1 GTAGSGTITGYAW
14 SGPNGFT
21 SNTEDPVITT
31 GDAAWPGVG
40 NHVYT
45 VTVTDDN
52 GCTGTDQVT
61 VQVWALP
68 SVTASSDPAVCN
80 DESIVLNA
88 TGVAG
93 GASIA
98 GYNWSGPNGFTSS
111 TEDPTIL
118 STDAEWPG
126 VGIHQYDV
134 TVTDGNGCTA
144 TASVTIEVWQ
154 NPAVTATTT
163 NIICDDTSI
172 NLESTATEG
181 GAAIS
186 TYAWSGPLGYASA
199 NEDPV
204 ITTAS
209 GFYPGVG
216 TFVYTVTVTD
226 ANGCTATD
234 QVSVTINGTPSVTA
248 SAAPAVCEDQSI
260 VLNATGLQG
269 SAAISGYAWSGPNG
283 FTSTSED
290 PTILPTD
297 PSWPGVGTHA
307 YTVTVTDLNG
317 CTDEATVNVQVWDNP
332 QVSVTSDAAVC
343 DDALI
348 TLDATGVAGSAAIS
362 DYSWSGPAGFTS
374 SVQDPVISSG
384 SGTWPGPGVHTYSVT
399 VTDANGCTGTATIDV
414 EVWDN
419 PDVTASAAS
428 AVCNDDQIALDASGT
443 AGSGTITGYAW
454 SGPNGFTSNTE
465 DPVITTG
472 DAAWPGVGNHVY
484 TVTV

>member
-1 GTAGSGTITGYAW
+1 INTTPTASATSAPAVCEDQSIILDASAVPGSAAISGFAWSGPNGFSSTSEDPTILPTDSSWPGVGNHTYTVTVTDLNGCTDVASVNVQVWDNPQVSATTAPTVCDDGSITLDATGVAGSAAISDYSWSGPAGFTSSLQDPVITSASASWPGPGNHTYSVTVTDANGCTGTTTVDVEVWDNPDVTASAASAVCNDDQIVLDASGTAGSGTITGYAW

-21 SNTEDPVITT
+21 SNAEDPVITT

-98 GYNWSGPNGFTSS
+98 GYNWSGPNSFTSS

-126 VGIHQYDV
+126 VGIHQYNV

-172 NLESTATEG
+172 NLESTATPG
-181 GAAIS
+181 SAAIS

-216 TFVYTVTVTD
+216 TFIYTVTVTD

-260 VLNATGLQG
+260 VLNAT
-269 SAAISGYAWSGPNG
+269 
-283 FTSTSED
+283 
-290 PTILPTD
+290 
-297 PSWPGVGTHA
+297 
-307 YTVTVTDLNG
+307 
-317 CTDEATVNVQVWDNP
+317 
-332 QVSVTSDAAVC
+332 
-343 DDALI
+343 
-348 TLDATGVAGSAAIS
+348 
-362 DYSWSGPAGFTS
+362 
-374 SVQDPVISSG
+374 
-384 SGTWPGPGVHTYSVT
+384 
-399 VTDANGCTGTATIDV
+399 
-414 EVWDN
+414 
-419 PDVTASAAS
+419 
-428 AVCNDDQIALDASGT
+428 
-443 AGSGTITGYAW
+443 
-454 SGPNGFTSNTE
+454 
-465 DPVITTG
+465 
-472 DAAWPGVGNHVY
+472 
-484 TVTV
+484 